1 MKNIK
6 SIITCLAVVLLTSG
20 CLQEYLDK
28 APEADLTEKEVFS
41 KYANFKRYFY
51 AVYSGS
57 SFNIR
62 CHYPLL

>member
-41 KYANFKRYFY
+41 KYANFKSYFY
-51 AVYSGS
+51 AV
-57 SFNIR
+57 
-62 CHYPLL
+62 